1 MSTAAAPNVRA
12 SGLHPPA
19 GPDPA
24 LYREVLAGLR
34 AARKRL
40 PCKYFYDETG
50 SALFDRIC
58 DLPEYY
64 LTRTEMAIMRDHA
77 GDIARRIGPGCQLV
91 ELGSG
96 SSIKT
101 RLLLDALPEVAAYV
115 PVDISGEHLRRAAA
129 RLAAAYPNVE
139 VLPVCADYTQEFE
152 IPAPSSAARADGRDC
167 RRVAYFPGSTVG
179 NFDPDEA
186 RQFLQRLAALV
197 GSGGGL
203 LIGFDLKKDPAL
215 IHAAYNDA
223 AGVTAAFN
231 LNLLARLNR
240 ELGAD
245 FDVGQFRHYA
255 FYQPA
260 AGRIEMHLVSER
272 PQSVRVN
279 GDHISIARG
288 ESIHTECSYKYTPA
302 EFDRLAR
309 AAGFEPAGRWTDP
322 REWFCVEYLV
332 AR

>member
-1 MSTAAAPNVRA
+1 MPTTPGRSPGGSGRGASSSSWAAGAA
-12 SGLHPPA
+12 SRRGCCWT
-19 GPDPA
+19 
-24 LYREVLAGLR
+24 
-34 AARKRL
+34 RL
-40 PCKYFYDETG
+40 PD
-50 SALFDRIC
+50 
-58 DLPEYY
+58 
-64 LTRTEMAIMRDHA
+64 
-77 GDIARRIGPGCQLV
+77 
-91 ELGSG
+91 
-96 SSIKT
+96 
-101 RLLLDALPEVAAYV
+101 VAAYV
-115 PVDISGEHLRRAAA
+115 PVDISGEHLRRSAA

-139 VLPVCADYTQEFE
+139 VLPVCADYTREFAV
-152 IPAPSSAARADGRDC
+152 PAPSAGPAHA
-167 RRVAYFPGSTVG
+167 RVAYFPGSTVG
-179 NFDPDEA
+179 NFEPAEA
-186 RQFLQRLAALV
+186 RTFLQRVAALV
-197 GSGGGL
+197 GPGGGL

-215 IHAAYNDA
+215 LHAAYNDA

-240 ELGAD
+240 EFGAD

-255 FYQPA
+255 FYQPG

-272 PQSVRVN
+272 AQLVRVN
-279 GDHISIARG
+279 GDRIPIARG